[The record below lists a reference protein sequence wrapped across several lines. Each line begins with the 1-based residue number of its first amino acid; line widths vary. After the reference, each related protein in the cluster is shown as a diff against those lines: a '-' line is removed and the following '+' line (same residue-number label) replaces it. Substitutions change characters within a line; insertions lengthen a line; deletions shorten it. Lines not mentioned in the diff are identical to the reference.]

1 MAGVIIFVNW
11 LKASMSTLLPSGVLM
26 MGAEPMS
33 SGCNDRKGRGIEL
46 SNTGTYRK
54 WTITETKV
62 WHSKSSFPSKARRRP
77 EIQQDTSSKQAWSPV
92 IKREKRKDEKL
103 KLEEDQS
110 REASLISPSVGSLLT
125 RVIHWY
131 LNVISYF
138 IFFKDLCPSDQKK
151 CDVKDRAK
159 KTKPDWGSNEDW
171 ELNTAQHQ
179 PNVPLW
185 HYSIIQLSSSVYT
198 FFLTQRAESYT
209 NTPNKCRKHSARRF
223 IKKKKKTRDRNGSS
237 WEFERAFLLDK
248 NINKC
253 VCSAGSYLGFLH
265 PHCTLVRS
273 TE

>member
-1 MAGVIIFVNW
+1 MFVTLRFPQTFPRWSVPICSAFLYLVVLWAFAARVLPNGWSCFLKLHVFVLGSLGHYPSHHSDQTLFNVLWNEEALTSQNMGSFLAKSTTRVMAGVIIFVNW

-77 EIQQDTSSKQAWSPV
+77 EIQQDMSSKQAWSPV

-138 IFFKDLCPSDQKK
+138 IFYF
-151 CDVKDRAK
+151 
-159 KTKPDWGSNEDW
+159 
-171 ELNTAQHQ
+171 
-179 PNVPLW
+179 
-185 HYSIIQLSSSVYT
+185 
-198 FFLTQRAESYT
+198 
-209 NTPNKCRKHSARRF
+209 
-223 IKKKKKTRDRNGSS
+223 
-237 WEFERAFLLDK
+237 
-248 NINKC
+248 
-253 VCSAGSYLGFLH
+253 
-265 PHCTLVRS
+265 
-273 TE
+273 